1 MARLATDILQR
12 TKAYAAG
19 IIRLY
24 TQLPS
29 GRGEVNVLGKQ
40 MLRSGTSV
48 AAQVRESNR
57 ARSVAE
63 FVAKLG
69 GAIQEA
75 DETML
80 WLELLGEECG
90 IRDALADD
98 LRLESSEL
106 IAILTS
112 MIIRSRDTEKTRK

>member
-1 MARLATDILQR
+1 MARLTTDILQR

-24 TQLPS
+24 AQLPS
-29 GRGEVNVLGKQ
+29 GRGEVTVLGKQ

-80 WLELLGEECG
+80 WLELLSEECG
-90 IRDALADD
+90 IGDALANE
-98 LRLESSEL
+98 LRQESSEL

-112 MIIRSRDTEKTRK
+112 MIIRSRKHEKTRK

>member
-1 MARLATDILQR
+1 MARLTIDILQR

-24 TQLPS
+24 TQLPA
-29 GRGEVNVLGKQ
+29 GRGEVNVVGKQ

-80 WLELLGEECG
+80 WLELLSEECG
-90 IRDALADD
+90 IKDALTHD
-98 LRLESSEL
+98 LRQESSEL

-112 MIIRSRDTEKTRK
+112 MINRSRETPQRRT

>member
-1 MARLATDILQR
+1 MARLTTDILQR

-24 TQLPS
+24 AQLPS
-29 GRGEVNVLGKQ
+29 GRGEVTVLGKQ

-80 WLELLGEECG
+80 WLELLSEECG
-90 IRDALADD
+90 IRDELTHN
-98 LRLESSEL
+98 LRQESSEL

-112 MIIRSRDTEKTRK
+112 MIIRSRKHEKTRK

>member
-1 MARLATDILQR
+1 MARLTTDILQR
-12 TKAYAAG
+12 TKAYAAA

-24 TQLPS
+24 VQLPP
-29 GRGEVNVLGKQ
+29 GRGEVTVLGKQ

-80 WLELLGEECG
+80 WLELLSEECG
-90 IRDALADD
+90 IRDELTHN
-98 LRLESSEL
+98 LRQESSEL

-112 MIIRSRDTEKTRK
+112 MIIRSRKHEKTRK